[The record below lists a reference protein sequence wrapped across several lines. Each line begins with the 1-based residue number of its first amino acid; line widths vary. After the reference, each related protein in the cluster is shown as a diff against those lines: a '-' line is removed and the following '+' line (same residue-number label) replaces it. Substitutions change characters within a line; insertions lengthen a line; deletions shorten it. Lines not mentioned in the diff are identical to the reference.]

1 MAWTKAKTALAVG
14 VMALLTLSVGSIA
27 VYQFTTRSASSENF
41 QGAWEGTLKVG
52 EAELRLVAK
61 LKLATNGTYVA
72 VLDSIDQGAFNTPV
86 TSVTARGRTG
96 RFELKALSATFEGQI
111 SGDKTEWVGKWT
123 QMGRELPLTLKRS
136 AAIPTV
142 AATAPQD
149 FAPRKGSDLQGYWK
163 GTLYVGAVQLR
174 VVFKISEAPAGQ
186 FSATLDS
193 LDQGARNIPVTSVT
207 YTKPAVEME
216 VKGVGGY
223 FEGKLDLSSGEID
236 GKWTQ
241 GGKSMD
247 LVLERGEPESTSVS
261 ADSLVAASETDLQ
274 GHWIGALSVK
284 GNTLRLALKIAKL
297 PSGKF
302 NAMLDSL
309 DQGANDIPTSRATY
323 TAPHVRLEW
332 GGFSAVYDGQLEQ
345 GVLKG
350 TWQQGA
356 MKLPLEFRRDKV
368 VEAKT
373 AER

>member
-27 VYQFTTRSASSENF
+27 VYQYTTRSASSENF
-41 QGAWEGTLKVG
+41 EGAWEGSLKLG

-72 VLDSIDQGAFNTPV
+72 VLDSIDQGASGIPV
-86 TSVTARGRTG
+86 TSVTTRGRTG
-96 RFELKALSATFEGQI
+96 RFELKALSATFEGQL
-111 SGDKTEWVGKWT
+111 SADKTEWVGKWT
-123 QMGRELPLTLKRS
+123 QIGRELPLTLKRS
-136 AAIPTV
+136 AATPTV
-142 AATAPQD
+142 ASTAPQD
-149 FAPRKGSDLQGYWK
+149 FAPRKGSDLQGY
-163 GTLYVGAVQLR
+163 
-174 VVFKISEAPAGQ
+174 
-186 FSATLDS
+186 
-193 LDQGARNIPVTSVT
+193 
-207 YTKPAVEME
+207 
-216 VKGVGGY
+216 
-223 FEGKLDLSSGEID
+223 
-236 GKWTQ
+236 
-241 GGKSMD
+241 
-247 LVLERGEPESTSVS
+247 
-261 ADSLVAASETDLQ
+261 
-274 GHWIGALSVK
+274 WIGALSVK

-309 DQGANDIPTSRATY
+309 DQGAKDIPTSRATY